1 MQMIKYIG
9 VYMNL
14 RILEGLYYLV
24 TIIVSVGFLRNL
36 FNTLAISSSLEIIF
50 CSKPQRF
57 VLKIWFFIR
66 YFFLYTCACIL
77 VIYGAISNKFGFSVI
92 DFSTYFLIIYFCD
105 EAHFSLFKNSALLKL
120 YFNLSKKEKG
130 LKELLFILL
139 SILLTILT
147 YYIGEIIDKKYL
159 FIFQLI
165 SLFAFFV
172 FCNKER
178 NIKINGKNFKF
189 DFISITVFSTP
200 LFIKI
205 LLFFNENSVLYSKL
219 SQINKIELSDIANY
233 VDKVY
238 NNRDSLNI
246 IIAILLLSILVA
258 IFCVKRDINLS
269 AYLIYKNRTWE
280 IINIT
285 VDKYAI
291 CYCDNYILTIKIDTI
306 KDNYFCEH
314 NEGCFYFRVKDDLK
328 EIDITDNIIKNK
340 PKAF

>member
-1 MQMIKYIG
+1 
-9 VYMNL
+9 MNL

-57 VLKIWFFIR
+57 LLKIWFFIR
-66 YFFLYTCACIL
+66 YCFSYTCLCIL
-77 VIYGAISNKFGFSVI
+77 VIYGVNLSKFRFSLL
-92 DFSTYFLIIYFCD
+92 DYLTYFLIIDFCD
-105 EAHFSLFKNSALLKL
+105 EVHFSLFKNSSLKKL
-120 YFNLSKKEKG
+120 YFNLSKKEK
-130 LKELLFILL
+130 ESLFALL

-165 SLFAFFV
+165 SLFAFFI
-172 FCNKER
+172 FCNKKR
-178 NIKINGKNFKF
+178 SIKINGKNFKF
-189 DFISITVFSTP
+189 DFIIITGFLTP

-205 LLFFNENSVLYSKL
+205 LLFFNKNSVLYFKL

-258 IFCVKRDINLS
+258 IFYVKRVINLP

-291 CYCDNYILTIKIDTI
+291 CYCDKYILTIKIDNI
-306 KDNYFCEH
+306 KDNYFCEY

-328 EIDITDNIIKNK
+328 KCVKRVN
-340 PKAF
+340 